1 MFAFLVWREIIF
13 GGNDWGKSSE
23 KLCGRRQAANFLQN
37 NTSLSLKSYHGSIM
51 DKSPGISVRA
61 RKSTACS
68 FPRFWSTFS
77 SGVQICHTIFRA
89 PRDSHAT
96 IRYISANISNRRLKV
111 GWRPFSRF
119 QNKKSTK
126 SGTNFVI
133 HHAIPTIEEMKET
146 PQFKKKF
153 PSQSLSTYKLQI
165 HRKPIPCRSK
175 LPTSLELA

>member
-1 MFAFLVWREIIF
+1 MWKEAGCKFSTEQ
-13 GGNDWGKSSE
+13 
-23 KLCGRRQAANFLQN
+23 C
-37 NTSLSLKSYHGSIM
+37 LSLKSYHGSIM